1 MKQEPMPEKG
11 SGGERRHR
19 VAVVAACTFPAPRG
33 SQVLVRAVAEH
44 LAAAGHRVHLVTY
57 GGDGTYSPPPGVRL
71 HATPSRPLR
80 PPVGLGWSKPLHD
93 LQLLRLLRRVVVEEK
108 IDVIHAHNYE
118 APLLA
123 YRVRARTGVPVV
135 YHAHNALADELATWV
150 APGWRR
156 RFAARLGRRLD
167 EHVPRRADHV
177 IALTPELADFLAG
190 CGVDR
195 GRLTVLPPLALPDGE
210 PDGEPGEEPGE
221 ESGAAPGVLRRE
233 PDGGRFV
240 VLYAGNLDPYQ
251 DLDVLFEAFARLR
264 ARCPAAV
271 LEVVTHDGAW
281 RRRLEPGV
289 AGWVAGGALRV
300 RVEADFAAV
309 RRRMAV
315 ADVLVCPRSSW
326 SGYPI
331 KLVNYALAGRP
342 VVVAAGSA
350 KGLADAGG
358 VVVVADRD
366 PEALALALVRM
377 VREPGHAAALAAAA
391 RQRAARL
398 AGGAEF
404 ASHLDAI
411 YGKISAEHGGPGGSG
426 AASTSRLRRAA
437 GGRISSLLPDGGPG

>member
-1 MKQEPMPEKG
+1 MPEEG
-11 SGGERRHR
+11 SEGGRRHG
-19 VAVVAACTFPAPRG
+19 VAVVAACTFPALRG

-44 LAAAGHRVHLVTY
+44 AAAAGHRVHLVTY
-57 GGDGTYSPPPGVRL
+57 GGDAAYDPPPGVRL
-71 HATPSRPLR
+71 HAPPPRLLR

-93 LQLLRLLRRVVVEEK
+93 LRLLRLLRRVVAEEK

-123 YRVRARTGVPVV
+123 YRVRARFGVPVV
-135 YHAHNALADELATWV
+135 YHAHNALADELATYV

-156 RFAARLGRRLD
+156 RLAARLGRRLD
-167 EHVPRRADHV
+167 EQVPRRADHV

-195 GRLTVLPPLALPDGE
+195 GRLTVLPPLALPDQEPGVPADDGPE
-210 PDGEPGEEPGE
+210 VSRPDG
-221 ESGAAPGVLRRE
+221 
-233 PDGGRFV
+233 DGRRFV

-251 DLDVLFEAFARLR
+251 DLDVLFAAFARLR
-264 ARCPAAV
+264 AGCPGAV
-271 LEVVTHDGAW
+271 LEVATHDGAW
-281 RRRLEPGV
+281 RRRLDPRA
-289 AGWVAGGALRV
+289 AGWVAEGAVRV
-300 RVEADFAAV
+300 RVEPDFAAV
-309 RRRMAV
+309 RRRMAA

-366 PEALALALVRM
+366 PEALAQALARM
-377 VREPGHAAALAAAA
+377 VREPGHAAALAVAA

-411 YGKISAEHGGPGGSG
+411 YGKITTERGGPGGSG
-426 AASTSRLRRAA
+426 VTSTSRLRRAA
-437 GGRISSLLPDGGPG
+437 GGRISSLSPDGGPG